1 MDVTLPASNDKNK
14 ILTETGISAVQLP
27 PLAQTYIVHLIK
39 EKKKLNFAA
48 KEAFGNVNKYD
59 YITPPLNKLK

>member
-14 ILTETGISAVQLP
+14 ILTETRVSAVQLP
-27 PLAQTYIVHLIK
+27 PLAQTYIVHLKK
-39 EKKKLNFAA
+39 EKKLNFAA
-48 KEAFGNVNKYD
+48 KVAFGNVNKYD